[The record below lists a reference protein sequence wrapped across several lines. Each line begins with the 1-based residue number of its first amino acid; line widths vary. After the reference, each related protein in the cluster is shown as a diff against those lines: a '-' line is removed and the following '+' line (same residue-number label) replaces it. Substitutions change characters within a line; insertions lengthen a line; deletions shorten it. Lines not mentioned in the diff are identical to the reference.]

1 MGILQW
7 FYNATLDGEAQV
19 RRAQVESHQVDTGF
33 IMKPVAVIFSS
44 IGCIM
49 QLLAG

>member
-7 FYNATLDGEAQV
+7 FYNATFGDEAQV
-19 RRAQVESHQVDTGF
+19 RRAQVESRQVATGF
-33 IMKPVAVIFSS
+33 IMKPAAVIFSS

-49 QLLAG
+49 QPYAC